1 MPTPLGYA
9 LARGYCEID
18 PELVLPQVR
27 SNIEKCCD
35 LIAKGRVDFN
45 KVVSHVLSIFNDK
58 FRYFSLSIGIME
70 KLLTIIRI
78 SMCADS
84 NRELLLSSKIH
95 MNSADKA
102 EAINFCIRC
111 FNGHFTAQYHN
122 KKGWGIKCTSCN
134 FRVACLTGAG
144 AVYRENEKCEECESH
159 LITAQFKD
167 NSPFPGGAKQRT
179 GCLLCDSVMK
189 GTITNSFFKQ
199 ARIKTP
205 AEIEEDAK
213 RREE

>member
-1 MPTPLGYA
+1 VPTPLGYA

-102 EAINFCIRC
+102 EAINFSIRC
-111 FNGHFTAQYHN
+111 LNRPFT
-122 KKGWGIKCTSCN
+122 
-134 FRVACLTGAG
+134 
-144 AVYRENEKCEECESH
+144 E
-159 LITAQFKD
+159 
-167 NSPFPGGAKQRT
+167 
-179 GCLLCDSVMK
+179 
-189 GTITNSFFKQ
+189 
-199 ARIKTP
+199 
-205 AEIEEDAK
+205 
-213 RREE
+213 